1 MDMPADAF
9 TAGGKPGGLTSV
21 TEIRILL
28 CYLIKTAGPVSREVL
43 ENALMQEQLVNYFE
57 LSSGLDDLAEQKLV
71 TQENTIY
78 TITKKG
84 AQVSDDL
91 CWDLPRSVR
100 ESAANTVLRMQK
112 FQRMAAENQAEI
124 TQTADGYDV
133 HCHIQEH
140 GHDLLS
146 LTISLPYIITA
157 EKVKNSFIKNGSII
171 YSMFVEELTGKD
183 E

>member
-1 MDMPADAF
+1 MPADAF
-9 TAGGKPGGLTSV
+9 TAGVKPGGLTSV

-124 TQTADGYDV
+124 PQTADGYDV
-133 HCHIQEH
+133 HCHIQEP

-146 LTISLPYIITA
+146 LTSSMPDIITA
-157 EKVKNSFIKNGSII
+157 EKVKNSFVKNGSII

>member
-1 MDMPADAF
+1 MSADAF
-9 TAGGKPGGLTSV
+9 TAGVKPGGLTNV

-28 CYLIKTAGPVSREVL
+28 CYLIKTAGPVERHIL

-57 LSSGLDDLAEQKLV
+57 LSSGLADLAEQNLV
-71 TQENTIY
+71 IFHNNIY
-78 TITKKG
+78 TITPKG
-84 AQVSDDL
+84 AQVSDNL

-100 ESAANTVLRMQK
+100 ESAANAVLRMQK
-112 FQRMAAENQAEI
+112 FQRLAAENQAEVCR
-124 TQTADGYDV
+124 TEDGFDV
-133 HCHIQEH
+133 HCRIQEH

-146 LTISLPYIITA
+146 LTISMPDEITA

>member
-1 MDMPADAF
+1 MPADAF
-9 TAGGKPGGLTSV
+9 TGGVKPGGLTSV

-28 CYLIKTAGPVSREVL
+28 CYLIKTAGPVSKQIL

-57 LSSGLDDLAEQKLV
+57 LNSGLSDLQEQKL
-71 TQENTIY
+71 TTLENDVY

-84 AQVSDDL
+84 AQVSEDL

-100 ESAANTVLRMQK
+100 ESAANAVLRMQK

-124 TQTADGYDV
+124 AQTENGYDV
-133 HCHIQEH
+133 RCRIQEH

-146 LTISLPYIITA
+146 LTISMPDIITA
-157 EKVKNSFIKNGSII
+157 EKVRNSFIKNGSII

>member
-9 TAGGKPGGLTSV
+9 TAGVKPGGLTSV

-78 TITKKG
+78 TITKKAHRYRMTCAG
-84 AQVSDDL
+84 ICRAL
-91 CWDLPRSVR
+91 CVKVRQTPCCVCRNFSAWLPKIRQRSHR
-100 ESAANTVLRMQK
+100 LP
-112 FQRMAAENQAEI
+112 MAMMCIAIFRSMA
-124 TQTADGYDV
+124 
-133 HCHIQEH
+133 
-140 GHDLLS
+140 
-146 LTISLPYIITA
+146 TIC
-157 EKVKNSFIKNGSII
+157 FR
-171 YSMFVEELTGKD
+171 
-183 E
+183 

>member
-1 MDMPADAF
+1 MPADAF
-9 TAGGKPGGLTSV
+9 TGGVKPGGLTSV

-28 CYLIKTAGPVSREVL
+28 CYLIKTAGPVARQIL

-57 LSSGLDDLAEQKLV
+57 LSSGLTDLAEQELV
-71 TQENTIY
+71 TFEGGVY

-84 AQVSDDL
+84 SRVSDDL

-124 TQTADGYDV
+124 YQTADGYDV

-140 GHDLLS
+140 GHSLLS
-146 LTISLPYIITA
+146 LTISMPDEITA

>member
-1 MDMPADAF
+1 MPADAF
-9 TAGGKPGGLTSV
+9 TAGVKPGGLTSV

-133 HCHIQEH
+133 H

-146 LTISLPYIITA
+146 LTISMPDIITA
-157 EKVKNSFIKNGSII
+157 EKVKNSFVKNGSII